1 MRKPQLKR
9 ALMIAQ
15 HFPPVNFSG
24 TARPYGFARY
34 LAEFGYWPIV
44 VAMRDSPGHALDY
57 EPLKALA
64 GRYEIHRVGLAA
76 PWLVPKGRRQRR
88 SQAARSGAPGPS
100 AVQGEAGLPRLGLW
114 GLMRRKVGL
123 QIGFF
128 WPAVAKGCELF
139 LRQGFDVIW
148 ATGPPWESLRAA
160 YLLSRATGC
169 PYVADLRDPWTYGS
183 MWHPP
188 DREAAEHAR
197 SWEKRVSATASRI
210 VYTSP
215 LTADIM
221 RERLGPGCRDR
232 VVTITNGFDGGRTE
246 TRGDDVND
254 KLVFRFVGNLGGNK
268 NPEVLFEGIR
278 LACQR
283 EDVASDLRVQF
294 VGGMA
299 GFEQRIASGTLSRC
313 VDYVGYVTAQESR
326 AYMAGADVLIL
337 LQTLTGP
344 GRDVISGK
352 AYEYLAARRPIL
364 GVVPEDGGDAWL
376 LRETNSGIITGATDP
391 ERIAEGIRRCWRL
404 WKEGRLEELAP
415 KGDISRFSRRNLT
428 RQLAS
433 LFDDVLAET
442 KRGL

>member
-1 MRKPQLKR
+1 MRKPRLKR
-9 ALMIAQ
+9 VLMIAQ
-15 HFPPVNFSG
+15 HFPPTNFSG

-34 LAEFGYWPIV
+34 LAEFGYWPV
-44 VAMRDSPGHALDY
+44 VVSGRDQGGHALDY

-64 GRYEIHRVGLAA
+64 GRCEIHRVGML
-76 PWLVPKGRRQRR
+76 GRRLLVWREARKQGRR
-88 SQAARSGAPGPS
+88 RAPSPSTARAGPS
-100 AVQGEAGLPRLGLW
+100 ALPRCGLGQL
-114 GLMRRKVGL
+114 LRRKVGRQL
-123 QIGFF
+123 GFF
-128 WPAVAKGCELF
+128 WPVVAKGCELF

-148 ATGPPWESLRAA
+148 ATGPSWESIQAA

-169 PYVADLRDPWTYGS
+169 PYIADLRDPWTYGS

-197 SWEKRVSATASRI
+197 SWEKRVSATASRV

-254 KLVFRFVGNLGGNK
+254 DLIFRFVGNLGGNK

-299 GFEQRIASGTLSRC
+299 GFEQRITSGTLPRC

-326 AYMAGADVLIL
+326 AYMAGADVLVL
-337 LQTLTGP
+337 LQTITGP

-364 GVVPEDGGDAWL
+364 GIVPEDGGDAWL
-376 LRETNSGIITGATDP
+376 LRETSAGIITGVTDP

-428 RQLAS
+428 RELAGV
-433 LFDDVLAET
+433 FDEVLAEA
-442 KRGL
+442 KRRL